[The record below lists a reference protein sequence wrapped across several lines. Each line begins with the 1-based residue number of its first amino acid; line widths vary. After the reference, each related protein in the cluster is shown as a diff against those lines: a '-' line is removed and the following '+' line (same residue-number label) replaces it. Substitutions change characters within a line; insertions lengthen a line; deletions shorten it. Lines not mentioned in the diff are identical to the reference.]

1 MTEFKITGPG
11 LYKTRSGEKAIV
23 EVEGNYSYK
32 GHIYQWKG
40 RIGDDGKTW
49 NEYGTYCIGQLNE
62 EDIIGP
68 WVEQATVTT
77 VLEYKGITKK
87 PSDVLTWLD
96 FVQVMHTLN
105 DPASANTTSPKAE
118 KQSED
123 EAHGNT
129 ACAEAGS
136 ALKCAIAKGKC
147 VVAATK
153 GLCSLEEETE
163 IVTNKLKE
171 QGFTIVR
178 TDSLRHG
185 VYNTRTDKETD

>member
-1 MTEFKITGPG
+1 MTQFKITGPG

-40 RIGDDGKTW
+40 RIGDNGKTW

-68 WVEQATVTT
+68 WEEPATVIT

-87 PSDVLTWLD
+87 PSDVLTWFE
-96 FVQVMHTLN
+96 FVQIMHTLN
-105 DPASANTTSPKAE
+105 DPALAVCSSTKGESR
-118 KQSED
+118 SED

-129 ACAEAGS
+129 ACSEAGS
-136 ALKCAIAKGKC
+136 ALKDAISVITSCFGVGGHILAC
-147 VVAATK
+147 HIAD
-153 GLCSLEEETE
+153 E
-163 IVTNKLKE
+163 LKAN
-171 QGFTIVR
+171 GYTIVP
-178 TDSLRHG
+178 TSILRDNRNG

>member
-11 LYKTRSGEKAIV
+11 LYKTRSGEKAVV
-23 EVEGNYSYK
+23 ERESNYSYE
-32 GHIYQWKG
+32 GYIYQWKG
-40 RIGDDGKTW
+40 RIGDSGKTW
-49 NEYGTYCIGQLNE
+49 NRLGIYLVDFESS

-68 WVEQATVTT
+68 WEESAAITT
-77 VLEYKGITKK
+77 VLEYAGITKK
-87 PSDVLTWLD
+87 PSDTLTWLD

-105 DPASANTTSPKAE
+105 DPASVLAISPKAE

-136 ALKCAIAKGKC
+136 DLKCAIAKGKC